1 MQILGL
7 RSATKAKKSV
17 EKEQQQEEEEE
28 EEEVEEGEEE
38 EEEVEEGEE
47 EEMEVDVH
55 SDVVQS
61 NATTKTSTTTTT
73 TTAAAA
79 AISPAPKSYVIGPA
93 RPLRLVYC
101 DEKGKFK
108 MDPEAVAALQV
119 VKGPVGVV
127 SVCGRARQGKSFIL
141 NQVCELA
148 KTKFHLQRR
157 LKVLFFL
164 AKDVIYFITTVEFAM
179 HLLISNPKKNK
190 EFFSN
195 LIHSLSHAE
204 NDLKRVI

>member
-7 RSATKAKKSV
+7 RSATKEKKTV
-17 EKEQQQEEEEE
+17 EKEQQQQE
-28 EEEVEEGEEE
+28 EEE

-61 NATTKTSTTTTT
+61 NATTKTSTTTTMT
-73 TTAAAA
+73 TAAA
-79 AISPAPKSYVIGPA
+79 AISPAPKSYVLGPA

>member
-1 MQILGL
+1 MMQILGL

-28 EEEVEEGEEE
+28 EEEEM
-38 EEEVEEGEE
+38 

-61 NATTKTSTTTTT
+61 NATTTTTT

-79 AISPAPKSYVIGPA
+79 AISPAPKSYVLGPA

-119 VKGPVGVV
+119 VKGPLGVV

-157 LKVLFFL
+157 LKV
-164 AKDVIYFITTVEFAM
+164 
-179 HLLISNPKKNK
+179 
-190 EFFSN
+190 FFSF
-195 LIHSLSHAE
+195 AQGC
-204 NDLKRVI
+204 DLFHYHC